1 MKHGLKR
8 LLFSI
13 GGRALTVIPQ
23 KVPVLFSGQGA
34 VRKIPEELAT
44 LKAGKPLIITDV
56 GVEKAGILAQLTE
69 ILKSASIPYAV
80 FPGITPDPTFEV
92 CEKALEALRA
102 NSCDS
107 VIALGGGSVMDAGKL
122 VRMGATHKKPLARFA
137 GLLKCRNRGL
147 PFICVPTTAGTGSEA
162 TAAAVITDSMKH
174 RKITVLDPRL
184 PPDSTIL
191 DPALTVGLPPALTAA
206 TGIDALTHAVEAY
219 CNTLHYRDVDVQAL
233 EATRL
238 IFANLPRAY
247 TDGSDL
253 EARENML
260 KASHIAGR
268 AFTRGFVGYV
278 HAVAHRFGEKYHV
291 PHGLANAI
299 ALPWFLD
306 FYVDVCPERLADLAD
321 MVPREDTRR
330 EDTRRED
337 TRREDTRRE
346 AKSAAV
352 VSEAAAVPEAPRE
365 MELPKQEFN
374 PRSMNKA
381 ERRAWFQ
388 KKARVFC
395 DAVKALEAEIGIPEK
410 GDFIRAEDIASIA
423 EGAIKEAH
431 GTPYPVPAVLD
442 ANDLETLIRKMM
454 K

>member
-8 LLFSI
+8 LLFSL

-23 KVPVLFSGQGA
+23 KVPVLFSGLGA
-34 VRKIPEELAT
+34 VRKIPGELAT
-44 LKAGKPLIITDV
+44 LKVGKPLIITDA
-56 GVEKAGILAQLTE
+56 GVERAGILAKLTE

-80 FPGITPDPTFEV
+80 FSGITPDPTFEV
-92 CEKALEALRA
+92 CEKALEALRV

-137 GLLKCRNRGL
+137 GLLRCRNRGL
-147 PFICVPTTAGTGSEA
+147 PFICIPTTAGTGSEA
-162 TAAAVITDSMKH
+162 TAAAVITDSVKH
-174 RKITVLDPRL
+174 RKVTVLDPRL

-191 DPALTVGLPPALTAA
+191 DPALTAGLPPALTAA
-206 TGIDALTHAVEAY
+206 TGIDALTHAIEAY

-233 EATRL
+233 EAARL

-247 TDGSDL
+247 ADGSDL

-346 AKSAAV
+346 AYSGEAEV
-352 VSEAAAVPEAPRE
+352 AAAPEAPRA

-374 PRSMNKA
+374 LRSMNKA
-381 ERRAWFQ
+381 ERRAWYQ
-388 KKARVFC
+388 KKARAFC
-395 DAVKALEAEIGIPEK
+395 DAVKALELEIGIPEK
-410 GDFIRAEDIASIA
+410 GDFIRAEDIDSIA

-442 ANDLETLIRKMM
+442 ADDLKTLIRKMM

>member
-8 LLFSI
+8 LLFSL

-23 KVPVLFSGQGA
+23 KVPVLFSGLGA
-34 VRKIPEELAT
+34 VRKIPGELAT
-44 LKAGKPLIITDV
+44 LKVGKPLIITDA
-56 GVEKAGILAQLTE
+56 GVERAGILAKLTE

-80 FPGITPDPTFEV
+80 FSGITPDPTFEV
-92 CEKALEALRA
+92 CEKALEALRV

-137 GLLKCRNRGL
+137 GLLRCRNRGL
-147 PFICVPTTAGTGSEA
+147 PFICIPTTAGTGSEA
-162 TAAAVITDSMKH
+162 TAAAVITDSVKH
-174 RKITVLDPRL
+174 RKVTVLDPRL

-191 DPALTVGLPPALTAA
+191 DPALTAGLPPALTAA
-206 TGIDALTHAVEAY
+206 TGIDALTHAIEAY

-233 EATRL
+233 EAARL

-247 TDGSDL
+247 ADGSDL

-321 MVPREDTRR
+321 MVLREDTRR
-330 EDTRRED
+330 EY
-337 TRREDTRRE
+337 TRRE
-346 AKSAAV
+346 AYSGEAEV
-352 VSEAAAVPEAPRE
+352 AAAPETHQNSEPRN
-365 MELPKQEFN
+365 PEFN
-374 PRSMNKA
+374 LRSMNKA
-381 ERRAWFQ
+381 ERRAWYQ
-388 KKARVFC
+388 KKARAFC
-395 DAVKALEAEIGIPEK
+395 DAVKALELEIGIPGK
-410 GDFIRAEDIASIA
+410 GDFIRAEDIDSIA

-442 ANDLETLIRKMM
+442 ADDLKTLIRKMM

>member
-1 MKHGLKR
+1 MKYGLKR
-8 LLFSI
+8 LLFSL

-23 KVPVLFSGQGA
+23 KVPVLFSGLGA
-34 VRKIPEELAT
+34 LKKIPGELAT
-44 LKAGKPLIITDV
+44 LKSGKPLIITDA

-69 ILKSASIPYAV
+69 ILKGASIPYAV
-80 FPGITPDPTFEV
+80 FSGITPDPTFEV
-92 CEKALEALRA
+92 CEKALEVLRV
-102 NSCDS
+102 NSCNS

-122 VRMGATHKKPLARFA
+122 VRMGATHKKPLTRFA

-147 PFICVPTTAGTGSEA
+147 PFICIPTTAGTGSEA
-162 TAAAVITDSMKH
+162 TAAAVITDSIKH

-206 TGIDALTHAVEAY
+206 TGIDALTHAIEAY
-219 CNTLHYRDVDVQAL
+219 CNTLHYRDVDVQAR

-247 TDGSDL
+247 DDGSDL
-253 EARENML
+253 EARGNML

-299 ALPWFLD
+299 ALPYFLD

-321 MVPREDTRR
+321 SARR
-330 EDTRRED
+330 EDTR
-337 TRREDTRRE
+337 TAT
-346 AKSAAV
+346 
-352 VSEAAAVPEAPRE
+352 SEA
-365 MELPKQEFN
+365 PKNVEPLNPEFN
-374 PRSMNKA
+374 PQSMNKA
-381 ERRAWFQ
+381 ERRAWYQ
-388 KKARVFC
+388 KKARAFC
-395 DAVKALEAEIGIPEK
+395 DALKALEAEIGIPEK
-410 GDFIRAEDIASIA
+410 GDFICAEDIDSIA

-431 GTPYPVPAVLD
+431 GTPYPVPAVLTAD
-442 ANDLETLIRKMM
+442 DLKMLIRKMM